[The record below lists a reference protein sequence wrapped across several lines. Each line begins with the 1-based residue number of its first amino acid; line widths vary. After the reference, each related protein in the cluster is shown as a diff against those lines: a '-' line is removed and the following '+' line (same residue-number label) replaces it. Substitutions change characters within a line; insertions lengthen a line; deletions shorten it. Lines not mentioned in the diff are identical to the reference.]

1 MSSRFSFLAALLSVT
16 LVAALPAA
24 ASAAPSI
31 TLDRGCYQ
39 NNGTATTATF
49 RADGL
54 APGSVL
60 SVSVDGA
67 VIGQV
72 TADDQGKAGPA
83 SVAVPPQST
92 PQETESTHELA
103 LTPAEGDAV
112 RATFLASAIGA
123 DFSPSR
129 GDPLTMKVR
138 FAAFGMNLVTKSS
151 KVFLH
156 YVAPSGKVRTTIS
169 LGRAQGACG
178 RLQSSLRKL
187 FPFRPSNGKWTLQ
200 LDTAKAY
207 RKGGAKTTYPWARI
221 GVRVR
226 ATPG

>member
-1 MSSRFSFLAALLSVT
+1 VT

-39 NNGTATTATF
+39 NNGTTTTATF
-49 RADGL
+49 RAEGL
-54 APGSVL
+54 TPSSVL
-60 SVSVDGA
+60 SVSIDGA

-72 TADDQGKAGPA
+72 TADDQGRAGPA
-83 SVAVPPQST
+83 SVTVPPQST

-103 LTPAEGDAV
+103 LTPTEGDAA
-112 RATFLASAIGA
+112 RTTFLASAIGA

-138 FAAFGMNLVTKSS
+138 FTAFGMNLVTKSS

-156 YVAPSGKVRTTIS
+156 YVAPSGKVRTTVS

-187 FPFRPSNGKWTLQ
+187 FPFRPSSGKWTLQ
-200 LDTAKAY
+200 LDTAKTY
-207 RKGGAKTTYPWARI
+207 RKGAARTTYPWARI

-226 ATPG
+226 AATG